1 MLNEAGTV
9 DVRAFAGESLKAL
22 RRQGFRRLRFLV
34 LLEQRFEDDSRK
46 VRSYRMW
53 LDGLIAILVLNGC
66 LLIDYLIVKDPAWLA
81 VVRQTALITPLA
93 LVVNLLMRANPV
105 RWIREGSVAA
115 AVVVICYI
123 NLFVEGNKTTT
134 AAMFGVICL
143 LITALFAGV
152 VMRLRFR
159 YAAATILLMLPGG
172 LWSLGHA
179 PSLSLAEA
187 VVGGSMM
194 VVGLGIILVAAYSL
208 EREERVSFLLSLE
221 RDLQAEQLEIS
232 NTKLQH
238 LSSMDVLTGLP
249 NRRALED
256 RFEELW
262 LECGAAQK
270 PLSVVVIDLD
280 NFKFVNDVY
289 GHLHGDEA
297 LRRIGSL
304 LSQALRGTSDMAARF
319 GGEEFVLLLPYADE
333 EKAMIVAERVRKLVE
348 MAGTPLIAHPS
359 GVGML
364 WTTVSCG
371 VSSCMPEGAEA
382 STNVI
387 ASADYALYAAKR
399 AGRNRVVY
407 RASEEAASTGSEDD
421 MKIDRQVA
429 GRRRAILAG
438 TPELF

>member
-1 MLNEAGTV
+1 MSIAASA
-9 DVRAFAGESLKAL
+9 DVRTVAGESLKGL
-22 RRQGFRRLRFLV
+22 RGQGFRRLQFLMA
-34 LLEQRFEDDSRK
+34 LEQRFEDDSRK
-46 VRSYRMW
+46 VRSHRMW
-53 LDGLIAILVLNGC
+53 LDGLIAIVVLNAC
-66 LLIDYLIVKDPAWLA
+66 LLIDYLIVKDPAWLL
-81 VVRQTALITPLA
+81 VVRQTAIITPLA
-93 LVVNLLMRANPV
+93 LAVNLLMRANPV
-105 RWIREGSVAA
+105 RWVREGSVAA

-134 AAMFGVICL
+134 AAMFSVICL

-159 YAAATILLMLPGG
+159 YAATTILLMLLGG
-172 LWSLGHA
+172 LWTLGHA
-179 PSLSLAEA
+179 PTLSLAET

-194 VVGLGIILVAAYSL
+194 VVGLGIILVATYSL
-208 EREERVSFLLSLE
+208 EREERMSFLLGLE

-238 LSSMDVLTGLP
+238 LSSVDVLTGLP

-262 LECGAAQK
+262 RECGVAKK
-270 PLSVVVIDLD
+270 PLSVIVIDLD

-333 EKAMIVAERVRKLVE
+333 EKAMIVGERVRKLVE

-359 GVGML
+359 GVRML

-407 RASEEAASTGSEDD
+407 RACEEMPPIAASEG